1 VVAFSVIDRLSN
13 KFFQT
18 FAASSSV
25 IRHATIRLQTSI
37 PSLDPA
43 NDQST
48 LALAALLLRTQQ
60 K

>member
-1 VVAFSVIDRLSN
+1 VVAFSVVDRLSN
-13 KFFQT
+13 RFFQT

-25 IRHATIRLQTSI
+25 IRHTTIRLQTSI
-37 PSLDPA
+37 LSLGPV

-48 LALAALLLRTQQ
+48 LALAALLLRIQQ